1 MDCKLVLS
9 RRLIRL
15 NQGFKVNWIIS
26 FHLQRA
32 WGSF

>member
-9 RRLIRL
+9 RRLTGL
-15 NQGFKVNWIIS
+15 NQGFKVKWIIS
-26 FHLQRA
+26 FHLQRD